1 MFANV
6 PKIVRLWLLTGCIM
20 IIVQVALGGIT
31 RLTGSGL
38 SITEWAP
45 IMGWIP
51 PMNHEQWM
59 TAFEKYQAT
68 PQFHLLNEDM
78 ELSGF
83 KFIFF
88 WEYFHRVWARLIGF
102 VFFLP
107 FCYFLYKRYF
117 DKALGRRMIGLF
129 VLGGLQGLVGWL
141 MVSTGLK
148 DRPWVSPFSLSS
160 HLLLALFTYC
170 FLLWTYWQTDS
181 YNQSFTTSGSEKK
194 WLNGVL
200 FLTAIQIMF
209 GGFTAGAHAALNF
222 NTWPDMNGHFIPESL
237 YNEQLS
243 FWKQFLENN
252 TWIQFVHRSTA
263 YVLTVLILLYW
274 WKERNNMHWGRLIH
288 FLPAV
293 ILIQVILGITT
304 IMLSVGKIPLL
315 WAELHQLVAVALLT
329 IVLRLRYKA

>member
-1 MFANV
+1 MFTNV
-6 PKIVRLWLLTGCIM
+6 PKVVRIWLMIGCVM

-51 PMNHEQWM
+51 PMNQEEWLS
-59 TAFEKYQAT
+59 AFEKYQAT
-68 PQFHLLNEDM
+68 PQYHLLNEDM
-78 ELSGF
+78 DLSGF

-102 VFFLP
+102 VFFVP
-107 FCYFLYKRYF
+107 FCYFLFKKYF

-160 HLLLALFTYC
+160 HLLLALFTYS
-170 FLLWTYWQTDS
+170 FLLWTYWQTKGGDVQVKDNS
-181 YNQSFTTSGSEKK
+181 SKLT
-194 WLNGVL
+194 LNL
-200 FLTAIQIMF
+200 LLLLTGIQIMF

-222 NTWPDMNGHFIPESL
+222 NTWPDMNGHFIPDSL

-263 YVLTVLILLYW
+263 YILTIFVLGYW
-274 WKERNNMHWGRLIH
+274 WMNRKTSSNKLLLNAMPI
-288 FLPAV
+288 V
-293 ILIQVILGITT
+293 IIIQVLLGVTT
-304 IMLSVGKIPLL
+304 ILFSVGKIPLF
-315 WAELHQLVAVALLT
+315 WAELHQLVAVALLSV
-329 IVLRLRYKA
+329 VLRLRYLA

>member
-1 MFANV
+1 MFSNV
-6 PKIVRLWLLTGCIM
+6 PKVVRLWLLIGCVM
-20 IIVQVALGGIT
+20 IVVQVALGGIT

-51 PMNHEQWM
+51 PMNHAQWM

-78 ELSGF
+78 DLGGF

-102 VFFLP
+102 VFFIP
-107 FCYFLYKRYF
+107 FCYFLFKRYF
-117 DKALGRRMIGLF
+117 GKGLGRRMIGLF

-160 HLLLALFTYC
+160 HLMLALFTYC
-170 FLLWTYWQTDS
+170 FLLWTYWQTTG
-181 YNQSFTTSGSEKK
+181 NQIQKSDASQKVF
-194 WLNGVL
+194 LNAL
-200 FLTAIQIMF
+200 LSLTAIQIML

-222 NTWPDMNGHFIPESL
+222 NTWPDMNGSFIPTAL

-252 TWIQFVHRSTA
+252 TWIQFVHRGTA
-263 YVLTVLILLYW
+263 YLLTLLIVWFW
-274 WKERNNMHWGRLIH
+274 WKNRNAVQHKNLLNS
-288 FLPAV
+288 LPIV
-293 ILIQVILGITT
+293 VLIQVILGITT
-304 IMLSVGKIPLL
+304 ILLSVGKIPLV
-315 WAELHQLVAVALLT
+315 WAELHQLVAVALLS
-329 IVLRLRYKA
+329 ILLRLRYLA

>member
-1 MFANV
+1 MFTNV
-6 PKIVRLWLLTGCIM
+6 PKVVRLWLLIGCVM

-51 PMNHEQWM
+51 PMNHEQWL

-78 ELSGF
+78 DLAGF

-107 FCYFLYKRYF
+107 FCYFLYKKYF

-170 FLLWTYWQTDS
+170 FLLWTYWQT
-181 YNQSFTTSGSEKK
+181 E
-194 WLNGVL
+194 GVVVRANPNSSKL
-200 FLTAIQIMF
+200 IVNLLLLLTGIQIML
-209 GGFTAGAHAALNF
+209 GGFTAGSHAALNF
-222 NTWPDMNGHFIPESL
+222 NTWPDMNGSFVPSSL

-263 YVLTVLILLYW
+263 YLLTLFVIAYW
-274 WKERNNMHWGRLIH
+274 WMNRKTTSSKLLLNA
-288 FLPAV
+288 LPIV
-293 ILIQVILGITT
+293 ILIQVLLGITT
-304 IMLSVGKIPLL
+304 ILLSVGKIPLF
-315 WAELHQLVAVALLT
+315 WAELHQLVAVVLLS
-329 IVLRLRYKA
+329 IVLRLRYLA

>member
-1 MFANV
+1 MFTNV
-6 PKIVRLWLLTGCIM
+6 PKFVRLWLLIGCVM

-51 PMNHEQWM
+51 PMNHEQWL

-78 ELSGF
+78 DLAGF

-107 FCYFLYKRYF
+107 FCYFLYKKYF

-170 FLLWTYWQTDS
+170 FLLWTYWQT
-181 YNQSFTTSGSEKK
+181 E
-194 WLNGVL
+194 GVVVRANPNSSKL
-200 FLTAIQIMF
+200 IVNLLLLLTGIQIML
-209 GGFTAGAHAALNF
+209 GGFTAGSHAALNF
-222 NTWPDMNGHFIPESL
+222 NTWPDMNGSFVPSSL

-263 YVLTVLILLYW
+263 YLLTLFVIAYW
-274 WKERNNMHWGRLIH
+274 WMNRKTTSSKLLLNA
-288 FLPAV
+288 LPIV
-293 ILIQVILGITT
+293 ISFQVLLGITT
-304 IMLSVGKIPLL
+304 ILLSVGKIPLF
-315 WAELHQLVAVALLT
+315 WAELHQLVAVVLLS
-329 IVLRLRYKA
+329 IVLRLRYLA

>member
-1 MFANV
+1 MFSNV
-6 PKIVRLWLLTGCIM
+6 PKVVRLWLLLGCVM

-51 PMNHEQWM
+51 PMNQEQWM
-59 TAFEKYQAT
+59 TAFQKYQAT
-68 PQFHLLNEDM
+68 PQYHLFNEDM
-78 ELSGF
+78 QLSGF

-107 FCYFLYKRYF
+107 FCYFLFKKYF
-117 DKALGRRMIGLF
+117 GKGLGRRMIGLF
-129 VLGGLQGLVGWL
+129 VLGGMQGLVGWL

-181 YNQSFTTSGSEKK
+181 TIVQKNESIQQKI
-194 WLNGVL
+194 LNTLLVL
-200 FLTAIQIMF
+200 TGIQIMF
-209 GGFTAGAHAALNF
+209 GGFTAGSHAAVNF
-222 NTWPDMNGHFIPESL
+222 NTWPDMNGSFIPNAL
-237 YNEQLS
+237 YNDQLS

-252 TWIQFVHRSTA
+252 TWIQFVHRCTA
-263 YVLTVLILLYW
+263 YLLTGLIIGYW
-274 WKERNNMHWGRLIH
+274 WKYRSTSTNKALHNS
-288 FLPAV
+288 LPLV
-293 ILIQVILGITT
+293 VLVQVLLGITT
-304 IMLSVGKIPLL
+304 ILLSVGKIPLL
-315 WAELHQLVAVALLT
+315 WAELHQLVAVALLS
-329 IVLRLRYKA
+329 IILRLRYLA